1 MRKSN
6 IIDYKNPSQNLVT
19 DVLSEFLR
27 ESAQK
32 MLQLAIEEEVQNF
45 ISSYQDKL
53 LINGSRQVV
62 RNGYLP
68 ERNIQTGIGEV
79 AVKVPRVRDRGKED
93 IKDSTTYALYSY
105 YRCSITSTL
114 FKGNI
119 YYGFC

>member
-6 IIDYKNPSQNLVT
+6 IINYKNPSQNLVT

-53 LINGSRQVV
+53 LTNGSKQVV
-62 RNGYLP
+62 RHLP

-93 IKDSTTYALYSY
+93 IKFSSNLIPQYMRRTVTIDVLLPLLY
-105 YRCSITSTL
+105 
-114 FKGNI
+114 
-119 YYGFC
+119 

>member
-45 ISSYQDKL
+45 ISSKFMMHTQIIYKL
-53 LINGSRQVV
+53 IIYH
-62 RNGYLP
+62 RNKTHRHKFFYC
-68 ERNIQTGIGEV
+68 
-79 AVKVPRVRDRGKED
+79 
-93 IKDSTTYALYSY
+93 
-105 YRCSITSTL
+105 CS
-114 FKGNI
+114 F
-119 YYGFC
+119 FCPCNA

>member
-45 ISSYQDKL
+45 ISLYQDKL

-62 RNGYLP
+62 HNGYLL
-68 ERNIQTGIGEV
+68 ECNIQTSIGEV
-79 AVKVPRVRDRGKED
+79 AVKVLQVRDKGQRGYK
-93 IKDSTTYALYSY
+93 I
-105 YRCSITSTL
+105 L
-114 FKGNI
+114 F
-119 YYGFC
+119 

>member
-53 LINGSRQVV
+53 LTNGSKQVV
-62 RNGYLP
+62 RHLP
-68 ERNIQTGIGEV
+68 ERNILMGVNKSSAI
-79 AVKVPRVRDRGKED
+79 A
-93 IKDSTTYALYSY
+93 TYLSATYK
-105 YRCSITSTL
+105 RA
-114 FKGNI
+114 
-119 YYGFC
+119 

>member
-1 MRKSN
+1 
-6 IIDYKNPSQNLVT
+6 
-19 DVLSEFLR
+19 
-27 ESAQK
+27 AQK

-93 IKDSTTYALYSY
+93 IKDSTIYALYSY
-105 YRCSITSTL
+105 YRCSITATL

>member
-53 LINGSRQVV
+53 LTNGSKQVV

-79 AVKVPRVRDRGKED
+79 AVK
-93 IKDSTTYALYSY
+93 
-105 YRCSITSTL
+105 
-114 FKGNI
+114 
-119 YYGFC
+119 GFCRICKWSESKISKSQILGVMMPSTF